1 VIGRGDVLENVVVGA
16 DDTATGE
23 AAVQGAVALLRGS
36 GGTLHIV
43 NGYKPR
49 LPDREDLPTEL
60 RYSVSSGCHAEA
72 VLRRLA
78 SLAEEERVAV
88 VTHPVTADPVE
99 AITTVAAEAHADLIV
114 VAHRR
119 GRLMHGVHRSVSAM
133 LTRRAPCAVMIVP
146 VN

>member
-1 VIGRGDVLENVVVGA
+1 VLENVVVGA
-16 DDTATGE
+16 DDSATGQ
-23 AAVQGAVALLRGS
+23 AAMRGALALLRGS

-49 LPDREDLPTEL
+49 QPDKENLPAEL
-60 RYSVSSGCHAEA
+60 RFAVSSGCHAEA

-78 SLAEEERVAV
+78 SLAEQERVAV

-99 AITTVAAEAHADLIV
+99 AITKVAEEEHADLIV
-114 VAHRR
+114 VAHRQ
-119 GRLMHGVHRSVSAM
+119 GRWMHGVHRSISAM